1 VVAIQ
6 GSDHLVPRSAQALLQ
21 ALPLASVTRL
31 VFLGGGGS
39 LEYAPG
45 HRSMDSPDFSP
56 EYLETSPPSGSMHR
70 WFPAVVTGSPINVSK
85 RPSSCKNLVGATG
98 FEPVTPRL

>member
-1 VVAIQ
+1 MVAIQ

-31 VFLGGGGS
+31 VFLGGGS

-45 HRSMDSPDFSP
+45 HRSMDSPDFPP
-56 EYLETSPPSGSMHR
+56 EYLETSPRPGACTGGSR
-70 WFPAVVTGSPINVSK
+70 LWLPGLRLAFQKGRLAAKTWWAQLGSNQ
-85 RPSSCKNLVGATG
+85 
-98 FEPVTPRL
+98 